1 MKRLLI
7 LLFGLQLWAVTS
19 FAQRIHMPD
28 LFQCLSTSADN
39 FEYSMFQQG
48 FVCYKSSGG
57 LNGWT
62 CLFAYHPS
70 PLQQDPS
77 KAMAIMQYDRNSR
90 SDVLTY
96 QVRSK
101 EQYELLRAELSQLGY
116 RIDPVI
122 VDRQL
127 FTSAKDANTIVTCQ
141 PATTATG
148 MSGNYDGYMFTL
160 TRRRY

>member
-1 MKRLLI
+1 MRFLTI
-7 LLFGLQLWAVTS
+7 LLGLFLWTSVS

-28 LFQCLSTSADN
+28 LFQCLSASADK

-48 FVCYKSSGG
+48 FICYKSSGG

-77 KAMAIMQYDRNSR
+77 KATAIIQYDRNSR

-101 EQYELLRAELSQLGY
+101 EQYELLRTELIKLGY
-116 RIDPVI
+116 TIDPVV
-122 VDRQL
+122 VDREL
-127 FTSAKDANTIVTCQ
+127 FTSAKDANTVVSCQ
-141 PATTATG
+141 PATNATG
-148 MSGNYDGYMFTL
+148 MSGNYEGYMFTL
-160 TRRRY
+160 THRRY